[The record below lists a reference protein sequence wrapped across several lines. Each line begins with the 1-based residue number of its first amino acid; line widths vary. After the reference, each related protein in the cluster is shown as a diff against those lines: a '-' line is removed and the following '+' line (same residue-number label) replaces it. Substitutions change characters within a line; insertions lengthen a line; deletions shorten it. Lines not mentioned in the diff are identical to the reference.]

1 MSLLTLSRSTEQ
13 SIRGLTVLLTASVL
27 LSGCALPKFS
37 ASEQELAET
46 LTPSKYQ
53 PATREFR
60 DNVETQDLLTQAAFW
75 SREHDL
81 NPGDLEAAIKLAA
94 TVRKMGN
101 PVQAIEITQQTR
113 ALYPRDPYL
122 IAEYAAA
129 LIASERGEDALDTLD
144 TALRTTP
151 GYARLWSLKGAALDQ
166 TENYE
171 LARKHY
177 AKALQITPYDP
188 NILANIGLS
197 YALSGDVRTAEG
209 WLRRAADI
217 PGAGKSVR
225 QNLAIVLQLQGKA
238 DEAQSLL
245 PNQRSASLGPVEN
258 YTPPRTQNP
267 SYTQPSYT
275 PPAHRSQTSALSGG
289 NNTFGTQGSYGAP
302 QSQPLRRA
310 PQRTRTDSFQ
320 TQPHLRGSTP
330 PQARSPFSP
339 QTQSGQALGT
349 QFTTQNSNG
358 QSFSSASDAA
368 RAVAQNQT
376 RKRAVSPLTLS
387 GQTTAKQKSA
397 LDQIAANVG
406 PKSAFGGTAAQASKA
421 YYPGRSG
428 QATPQTAPTSGAKYQ
443 QAPTR
448 AQLQAQYQAQIQAQ
462 QSSPG
467 GYPVPQFGGNYTPQ
481 NAAPQ
486 RRGPARER

>member
-1 MSLLTLSRSTEQ
+1 MSLLTRSRSTGQ
-13 SIRGLTVLLTASVL
+13 SVRRFPLLLTTSVLTSVL

-37 ASEQELAET
+37 ASEKEIAET

-75 SREHDL
+75 SREHNL

-101 PVQAIEITQQTR
+101 PIQAIEITQQTR

-217 PGAGKSVR
+217 PGAGKNVR

-238 DEAQSLL
+238 DEAQDLL
-245 PNQRSASLGPVEN
+245 PNQRSATLGPVEN
-258 YTPPRTQNP
+258 YAPPPRTQNRSYQAP
-267 SYTQPSYT
+267 SNPTQL
-275 PPAHRSQTSALSGG
+275 R
-289 NNTFGTQGSYGAP
+289 GSYPQP
-302 QSQPLRRA
+302 QSQITRRA
-310 PQRTRTDSFQ
+310 PQRTRAESYQSQPRQGTSSSPSF
-320 TQPHLRGSTP
+320 
-330 PQARSPFSP
+330 
-339 QTQSGQALGT
+339 GT
-349 QFTTQNSNG
+349 QFTAQNPNG
-358 QSFSSASDAA
+358 QAFSSASDAA
-368 RAVAQNQT
+368 RSVAHNQT
-376 RKRAVSPLTLS
+376 RRREVRPLNTPS
-387 GQTTAKQKSA
+387 QPTNSQKSV

-406 PKSAFGGTAAQASKA
+406 PKSAFGGPASQATQA
-421 YYPGRSG
+421 YYPGRTNHAIPPA
-428 QATPQTAPTSGAKYQ
+428 QYQ
-443 QAPTR
+443 QAPTQ
-448 AQLQAQYQAQIQAQ
+448 AQLQAQYQAQAHAAQ
-462 QSSPG
+462 TSQNTQNTQSAQG
-467 GYPVPQFGGNYTPQ
+467 GYPVPQFGNFPPQ
-481 NAAPQ
+481 YSQTQSTSQQ
-486 RRGPARER
+486 RRGPARQR